1 MTEDLNKNHYPITT
15 TMNQTISD
23 ITPDKISTMR
33 SEFKDGDI
41 VMVDWVGPLPVIRCD
56 FCCVQDDTTIY
67 RGLSTGFIYDR
78 PDFREVI
85 IEPHMVVSQPGIE
98 DFEYGD
104 FGEVVIPYSSINR
117 IMPLLSTSNVIG
129 PSLQKQTTVKA
140 D

>member
-1 MTEDLNKNHYPITT
+1 MRTTKMTEDLNKNHYPITT
-15 TMNQTISD
+15 MNQAISD
-23 ITPDKISTMR
+23 VTPDTIRTRR

-67 RGLSTGFIYDR
+67 SGLSIGFIYDR

-98 DFEYGD
+98 DFDYGD
-104 FGEVVIPYSSINR
+104 FGEVVIPYPSINR
-117 IMPLLSTSNVIG
+117 IMPLLSR
-129 PSLQKQTTVKA
+129 PSRKQTTSAV